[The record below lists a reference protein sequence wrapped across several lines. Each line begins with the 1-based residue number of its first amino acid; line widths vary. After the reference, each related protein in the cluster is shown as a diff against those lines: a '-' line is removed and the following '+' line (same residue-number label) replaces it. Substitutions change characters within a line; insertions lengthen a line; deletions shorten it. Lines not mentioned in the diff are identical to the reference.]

1 METIIIA
8 ILGCSAFNT
17 IVNAIIEHFR
27 NKAKEKKEAEKER
40 LEKDKGKMLT
50 EEVIEAIKYSL
61 LYCLQAYG
69 EKLKEKGQISAIEY
83 KQFIA
88 MYTVYK
94 AIGGDG
100 FADVIKEIVDR
111 LPREL

>member
-17 IVNAIIEHFR
+17 IVGAIIEHFR
-27 NKAKEKKEAEKER
+27 TKAKEKKEAEKER
-40 LEKDKGKMLT
+40 LEKEKAKTLT

-69 EKLKEKGQISAIEY
+69 EKLIAKGEITLIEY
-83 KQFIA
+83 NQFVA
-88 MYTVYK
+88 MYDTYK

-100 FADVIKEIVDR
+100 FADSIKLIVDK
-111 LPREL
+111 LPRNL